1 MLQTIQQRGTPLQD
15 IANNAIRELHVKRK
29 PNANTTLQKI
39 RIN

>member
-15 IANNAIRELHVKRK
+15 IANNAIRDHVKRK
-29 PNANTTLQKI
+29 PNANITLQKF